1 VYKGQDAETNAMLG
15 FFGSKPKRP
24 EPKVSPRA
32 AGQWLAN
39 KLDER
44 CTISNITEDQQGLA
58 DQIGSPLVKLFDEI
72 VILSAFSID
81 FAILAML
88 HGNPHQG
95 EVREGF
101 IGGVQGWPAESVNK
115 SMRVQFGLREKG
127 QRYHTAAMESMARPP
142 ERLGDPLADAFCDF
156 IYVRKPLEE
165 VQRSQ
170 DLAAELGRAH
180 MLAMLTV
187 QADFWY
193 YQELCQH
200 IFTECGLTPVSRR

>member
-1 VYKGQDAETNAMLG
+1 MYKAPDVEMNTMRG

-32 AGQWLAN
+32 VGQWLAD

-44 CTISNITEDQQGLA
+44 CTISNITENQQGLA
-58 DQIGSPLVKLFDEI
+58 DQVGLPMEKLFDEI
-72 VILSAFSID
+72 IILSAFSID
-81 FAILAML
+81 FAILALL
-88 HGNPHQG
+88 HANPYQG

-127 QRYHTAAMESMARPP
+127 QRYHTAATESLARPP
-142 ERLGDPLADAFCDF
+142 DTFGDPLADAFCDS
-156 IYVRKPLEE
+156 IYQRRSIEE
-165 VQRSQ
+165 VQKSQ

-180 MLAMLTV
+180 MLAMITV

-200 IFTECGLTPVSRR
+200 MFTECRLIVAS